1 MSLNIKI
8 EFHIHIHLKENEKKT
23 LTDVDPLMSKA
34 FCTLAEQ
41 HIESLRNQRTSS
53 TIENY
58 LTALRSFRSFLVHT
72 KTIVPLNADIFEK
85 YEHYL
90 RDSNLKPNTTSCY
103 MRSLRSLAIRIL
115 GDEARKM
122 FCKVYTGRAI
132 TEKRSLPVEDF
143 ASLRS
148 LTLKPGSSLA
158 LTRDLFLFSFYAMGM
173 PFVDMAFLRR
183 DQISNGRMTY
193 YRHKTGQYISVKIEP
208 CMHDIISRY
217 ELSDSDYVFPLLSSD
232 DPVAAYEEYQLA
244 LNRYNR
250 TLKRLAKKAGLVCKL
265 TSYVARH
272 SWASAAFSNNVDMPV
287 ISKALGHANPRNTL
301 IYIRQLSDEQLS
313 TANHRLL
320 DLILK

>member
-8 EFHIHIHLKENEKKT
+8 EFHIHLKENKKNT
-23 LTDVDPLMSKA
+23 HTDVEPLMSKA

-41 HIESLRNQRTSS
+41 HIESLRNQRTPS

-58 LTALRSFRSFLVHT
+58 LTALSSFHSFLVHT

-193 YRHKTGQYISVKIEP
+193 Y
-208 CMHDIISRY
+208 
-217 ELSDSDYVFPLLSSD
+217 
-232 DPVAAYEEYQLA
+232 A
-244 LNRYNR
+244 
-250 TLKRLAKKAGLVCKL
+250 
-265 TSYVARH
+265 
-272 SWASAAFSNNVDMPV
+272 
-287 ISKALGHANPRNTL
+287 
-301 IYIRQLSDEQLS
+301 
-313 TANHRLL
+313 
-320 DLILK
+320 